1 MYLNVIYIKKIDIC
15 EWINAMIGDFYTDV
29 KWFLRA
35 RRSIICVSFKISIL
49 ILFLLSETQVYCK
62 VQTSRHIIKKHKN
75 TFMVQ
80 NSYLNTELPYYPHL
94 KKNRTKRSIYERY
107 LNGAIEY
114 IYHGTS
120 EANIGGDDL
129 DTFIS
134 KRKSSHHGKN
144 SIHSTS
150 GSKEKTSSK
159 YEYME
164 GYTVTHHAS
173 NEHELSYMTNIFN
186 YYS

>member
-1 MYLNVIYIKKIDIC
+1 M
-15 EWINAMIGDFYTDV
+15 A
-29 KWFLRA
+29 
-35 RRSIICVSFKISIL
+35 
-49 ILFLLSETQVYCK
+49 
-62 VQTSRHIIKKHKN
+62 
-75 TFMVQ
+75 Q
-80 NSYLNTELPYYPHL
+80 NSYLNSKLPYYPHL
-94 KKNRTKRSIYERY
+94 KKNLTKRSIYERY

-120 EANIGGDDL
+120 ETNMGSDDL

-134 KRKSSHHGKN
+134 KWKSSDHGKN
-144 SIHSTS
+144 SIHSTT

-186 YYS
+186 YYSKPTDNMYYETPIQNLSNVVHNSSILKKKKYEDTNLSNYHKNLNHKNNATQEKVKGPLASSKSVHLT